1 MHLKLLFPEVEVT
14 RLLSNVIKWNYV
26 NFDANEK
33 QVIASEDRF
42 QEDAKAAAKQLLH
55 EMHIV
60 SPQEQADNF
69 LSTDKLQEEVKEAE
83 FVEGISAVNYD
94 EMMEKEKERIAIETD
109 SLLSAAKEEAEQITA
124 AAEQEA
130 GSIRQ
135 NAHDEGFQQG
145 YDAGFAQ
152 GSKEAEELKQQTREE
167 QVRLQE
173 EYEKRMREAEPYFA
187 NIVGSLVE
195 KITGIVMEGRKESIL
210 HLIHCGIEEAG
221 SSRHFLIHVSRE
233 IAPFVEKKKNDLLS
247 QMKEGTKIEI
257 VEDASLS
264 KNQCLIETDTKII
277 DSSIDVQL
285 RTLQEDLKILSLSV
299 S

>member
-1 MHLKLLFPEVEVT
+1 M
-14 RLLSNVIKWNYV
+14 SNVIKWNYV
-26 NFDANEK
+26 NFDMNEK
-33 QVIASEDRF
+33 QLIASEDRF
-42 QEDAKAAAKQLLH
+42 QEETKAAAKQLLH

-69 LSTDKLQEEVKEAE
+69 LSADKNQEEKDASE
-83 FVEGISAVNYD
+83 FVEGLSVVNYD
-94 EMMEKEKERIAIETD
+94 EMMEKEKERIAIEAD
-109 SLLSAAKEEAEQITA
+109 SLLSSAREEAEQIRT

-135 NAHDEGFQQG
+135 SAHDEGYQQG
-145 YDAGFAQ
+145 YDVGFVQ
-152 GSKEAEELKQQTREE
+152 GSREAEELKQQVVAE
-167 QVRLQE
+167 QARLQE
-173 EYEKRMREAEPYFA
+173 EYEKKMKEAEPYFA
-187 NIVGSLVE
+187 NIIGSLVE

-233 IAPFVEKKKNDLLS
+233 IAPFVEKKKNDILA
-247 QMKEGTKIEI
+247 QMKEGVKVEI